1 MKRELKYVWW
11 KRNVYPHIILEYP
24 QEKNEIIVSLHF
36 LVSAFRY
43 STIKKSFVHIV
54 IFLKFSFRDY
64 NTFSMFTYIF

>member
-11 KRNVYPHIILEYP
+11 KRNYFPHIILERP
-24 QEKNEIIVSLHF
+24 RGKNEIIVSLHF

-54 IFLKFSFRDY
+54 IFLKFSFGDH
-64 NTFSMFTYIF
+64 NTFSVFTYVF